1 MRLVVDLLLEIE
13 RPGARL
19 VRRRRRWIVAQFG
32 VVHRKVDRVD
42 AKPVNPALQPE
53 AHDTQQR
60 VLHVAVVDVELRLR
74 AEEIMEIILAE
85 QRVPRQIGR
94 TSCRERVCQYGWISV
109 GAVSVKKKIN

>member
-74 AEEIMEIILAE
+74 AEEIK
-85 QRVPRQIGR
+85 IGR
-94 TSCRERVCQYGWISV
+94 ASCRERVCQSVWISV
-109 GAVSVKKKIN
+109 VDGTFKKNKTK